1 MKINYEFVTGEK
13 LEIEVDNSIGEIVIE
28 MEVLQSRRNRAETRR
43 HNSLESMQEQQP
55 GQNPK
60 QFIDEK
66 VDIEQY
72 VVDSDERERL
82 HQAIS
87 KLEQRDALIVRKYYF
102 ENKTMEAIG
111 KEMGIS
117 AMAISKRLKKI
128 PDKIKKF
135 MIEV

>member
-13 LEIEVDNSIGEIVIE
+13 LEIEVDDSFGEIVIE
-28 MEVLQSRRNRAETRR
+28 MEVLQSRRNRTETRR
-43 HNSLESMQEQQP
+43 HNSLESMQEQQS

-60 QFIDEK
+60 QFMDEK
-66 VDIEQY
+66 VNIEQY
-72 VVDSDERERL
+72 VVDSDERGRL

-87 KLEQRDALIVRKYYF
+87 KLEHRDSLIVRKYYF

-111 KEMGIS
+111 KEMGLS

-135 MIEV
+135 MI